1 MVQSI
6 RSLMSFT
13 TRFRDF
19 WRSRLDPSYIEPR
32 EAITTLST
40 QASFP
45 VNDALEARI
54 RAARGVLPPKPE
66 VKRKLIQ
73 ENPDTWKQ
81 PIKWDD
87 WDGPV

>member
-1 MVQSI
+1 M
-6 RSLMSFT
+6 SLAS
-13 TRFRDF
+13 RFWDF
-19 WRSRLDPSYIEPR
+19 WRSAPASHIAPR
-32 EAITTLST
+32 EAITRLSSHVAIPGD
-40 QASFP
+40 QA
-45 VNDALEARI
+45 LQARI
-54 RAARGVLPPKPE
+54 AAARGVLPPKPE